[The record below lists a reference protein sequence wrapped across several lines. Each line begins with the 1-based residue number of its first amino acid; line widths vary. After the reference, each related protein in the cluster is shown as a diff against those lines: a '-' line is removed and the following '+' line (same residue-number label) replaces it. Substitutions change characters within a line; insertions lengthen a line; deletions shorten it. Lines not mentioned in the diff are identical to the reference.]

1 MYLDDYK
8 IIMLPEGP
16 EQKDR
21 YFIYANRRDR
31 SLNKCSD
38 TF

>member
-1 MYLDDYK
+1 MWIDDYK

-21 YFIYANRRDR
+21 YFRYVDR
-31 SLNKCSD
+31 SSL
-38 TF
+38 